1 MYIRKF
7 LWVHFFSLLKLV
19 HTSCDAYFLFC
30 FIWGLFACLLLFVF
44 GVVFFLSGS
53 KIQKTRMK
61 QKMSSQNIFPLN
73 YVKWPEIW
81 WLGQEYNRIHIS
93 AMFVLSKSADIM
105 SCFNTVFWI
114 FAWLSLFLPIEFH
127 SGWQELKPVTAGHF
141 LINSFGKS
149 HRSVP
154 FHTENRISISCN
166 SKRLI
171 LWRRGRLLNHDKF
184 LC

>member
-1 MYIRKF
+1 MSPFFLSSEACTYI
-7 LWVHFFSLLKLV
+7 LWRLFFV
-19 HTSCDAYFLFC
+19 LFYL
-30 FIWGLFACLLLFVF
+30 GVVCLLAVICFW
-44 GVVFFLSGS
+44 GGFFLSGS